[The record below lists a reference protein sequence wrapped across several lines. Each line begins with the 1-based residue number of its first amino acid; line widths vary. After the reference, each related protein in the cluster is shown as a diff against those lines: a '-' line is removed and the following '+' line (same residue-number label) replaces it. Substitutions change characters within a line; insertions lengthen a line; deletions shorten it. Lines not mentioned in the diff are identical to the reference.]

1 MLHRPQ
7 TTQHLEKNHNAQRT
21 HSRPTICAATHAH
34 TPTHPQSHC
43 LTLFTPLAHPLL
55 PSPLYTPFSLL
66 LTTLTTLAT
75 LNVLYRHGGD
85 VLFGRSGW
93 TSISVRDITFARPT
107 NTTTQGRVVATDA
120 TSVTLQVRKQDEGFS
135 M

>member
-7 TTQHLEKNHNAQRT
+7 TTQHLEKNHTRHNAPTTTHNAQL
-21 HSRPTICAATHAH
+21 P
-34 TPTHPQSHC
+34 TPTHPHTHN
-43 LTLFTPLAHPLL
+43 LIVTLFTPLAHPLL